1 MSRMVAPGEGIVDF
15 ARVLAEMDRQGVAH
29 GFVECDLPENAM
41 EAARRGI
48 HYLKNLA
55 ENPGN

>member
-1 MSRMVAPGEGIVDF
+1 MVAPGEGIVDF